1 MTAKCK
7 YFLNL
12 LKSLKLKSN
21 SYIAILIGLR
31 ESAPLWGAL
40 SLKIYKI
47 RKINRGAINLKT
59 INEMRENRYDK
70 AAICNN
76 TAS

>member
-31 ESAPLWGAL
+31 E
-40 SLKIYKI
+40 
-47 RKINRGAINLKT
+47 RGAPVGG
-59 INEMRENRYDK
+59 
-70 AAICNN
+70 AANQKKKKNQKKKVCGKKKKKKK
-76 TAS
+76 